1 MAYAIARIKKLKRSS
16 LGGSEAH
23 TARFR
28 ETPNA
33 DRNKKNIRFIGN
45 QNSDETLDNLVIQ
58 KIGEQKRKIRPDAV
72 YAVEILLTA
81 SPEYFRPDCPTQA
94 GYYEADKVQAWLTAS
109 QQWLEEN
116 YSDRIV
122 RAELHLDEA
131 TPHIHAYF
139 VPLDEQRQLRAKHF
153 FDGRQKMRQF
163 QDSYSAATEHLGLE
177 RGIKGSKA
185 QHQDIKDFYSIVN
198 AGIEP
203 NSKLSQSQMQA
214 KAADRDRAQTRKHE
228 LERTAKALAQE
239 NERLQQLIFE
249 LEASKNQWLQ
259 QATLL
264 RELALEDVAWQLGL
278 NRDRNQANRWKGHGN
293 IINIDGTKFY
303 DFAPGSQK
311 GGGGAIDLVM
321 HVNNC
326 DFKKAI
332 AWLSDRFGE
341 SGVMRAAIA
350 RTKEEVIKAIQQQPI
365 PQFTPPPEDSSQW
378 LAVYNYLTQ
387 KRGLPES
394 LVTAVYESG
403 LVYADERKN
412 AVFGMRTLTGE
423 VMGAF
428 VRGTVG
434 QDNTFMGYAKGT
446 KRADCW
452 FYLRLGVQASSDES
466 DEIKRVILCK
476 SPIDTLSVAALEME
490 IHNGE
495 PPDRTMYMAVDSP
508 QSLPLEFLRTIKR
521 IGVTFDND
529 ELGNEA
535 ARAVKELLPQ
545 AQIVMPDESDWNQ
558 QLLATLERE
567 QLEHK
572 PRSLGLRR

>member
-23 TARFR
+23 TARQR

-33 DRNKKNIRFIGN
+33 DRSKHNIRFIGN
-45 QNSDETLDNLVIQ
+45 QNADETLDNLVIQ

-94 GYYEADKVQAWLTAS
+94 GYYEVEKVQSWLTAS
-109 QQWLEEN
+109 QKWLEEN
-116 YSDRIV
+116 YTDRIV

-203 NSKLSQSQMQA
+203 NSKLTQSQMQA
-214 KAADRDRAQTRKHE
+214 KAADRDRAQTRKQE

-239 NERLQQLIFE
+239 NERLQQRIQE

-259 QATLL
+259 QANLL
-264 RELALEDVAWQLGL
+264 RELALEDVAWELGL
-278 NRDRNQANRWKGHGN
+278 DRDHSQANRWKGHGH
-293 IINIDGTKFY
+293 IINIDKSKFY
-303 DFAPGSQK
+303 DFAPGYQK

-321 HVNNC
+321 HVNDC

-332 AWLSDRFGE
+332 AWLHDRFGE

-350 RTKEEVIKAIQQQPI
+350 KTQTEVIEIAQQQPR
-365 PQFTPPPEDSSQW
+365 PQFTPPVADDNQW
-378 LAVYNYLTQ
+378 LSVHNYLTK
-387 KRGLPES
+387 KRGLPEY
-394 LVTAVYESG
+394 LVSALFESE
-403 LVYADERKN
+403 LLYADERKN

-434 QDNTFMGYAKGT
+434 EENTFMGYAKGT
-446 KRADCW
+446 KRAESW
-452 FYLRLGVQASSDES
+452 FYLRLGGEAS
-466 DEIKRVILCK
+466 DEIERVILCK
-476 SPIDTLSVAALEME
+476 SPIDTLSVAALDME
-490 IHNGE
+490 INNGE
-495 PPDRTMYMAVDSP
+495 PAERTMYMAVDSP
-508 QSLPLEFLRTIKR
+508 QSLPLEFLRTINT

-535 ARAVKELLPQ
+535 AIAVKELLPQ
-545 AQIVMPDESDWNQ
+545 AQIIMPDEFDWNQ
-558 QLLATLERE
+558 QLLARLERE
-567 QLEHK
+567 ELEHE
-572 PRSLGLRR
+572 PRSRGLRR

>member
-23 TARFR
+23 TARQR

-33 DRNKKNIRFIGN
+33 DRNKKNIRFIGS
-45 QNSDETLDNLVIQ
+45 QNSDETLDSLVIQ

-203 NSKLSQSQMQA
+203 NSRLTQSQMQA
-214 KAADRDRAQTRKHE
+214 FAADRDRAQTRKQE

-239 NERLQQLIFE
+239 NERLQQRIQE

-264 RELALEDVAWQLGL
+264 RELALEDVVWQLGL
-278 NRDRNQANRWKGHGN
+278 DRDDNQANRWKGHGY
-293 IINIDGTKFY
+293 IININGAKFY

-326 DFKKAI
+326 DFKEAI

-350 RTKEEVIKAIQQQPI
+350 RTQSEVIKIAQQQPR
-365 PQFTPPPEDSSQW
+365 PEFAPPPTDSSQW
-378 LAVYNYLTQ
+378 LSVHSYLTK
-387 KRGLPES
+387 KRGLPNN
-394 LVTAVYESG
+394 LVTALFESG
-403 LVYADERKN
+403 LLYADERKN
-412 AVFGMRTLTGE
+412 AVFGMRSLSGE

-434 QDNTFMGYAKGT
+434 EDNTFMGYAKGT
-446 KRADCW
+446 KRAQSW
-452 FYLRLGVQASSDES
+452 FYIRLGVQVS
-466 DEIKRVILCK
+466 DEIERVILCK

>member
-1 MAYAIARIKKLKRSS
+1 MAYAIARIKKLKRSN
-16 LGGSEAH
+16 LAGSEAH
-23 TARFR
+23 TARER

-33 DRNKKNIRFIGN
+33 DRSKKNIRFIGS
-45 QNSDETLDNLVIQ
+45 NSSTETLDQLVID
-58 KIGEQKRKIRPDAV
+58 KIGQQQRKIRPDAV

-81 SPEYFRPDCPTQA
+81 SPEYFRPDCPTKA
-94 GYYEADKVQAWLTAS
+94 GYYEADKVRAWLFAS
-109 QQWLEEN
+109 QQWLQDN
-116 YSDRIV
+116 YGSRIV

-139 VPLDEQRQLRAKHF
+139 VPLDDNGQLRAKHF
-153 FDGRQKMRQF
+153 FDGRQKMRKF

-214 KAADRDRAQTRKHE
+214 KAADRDRAQTRKQE

-239 NERLQQLIFE
+239 NERLQQRIQE

-278 NRDRNQANRWKGHGN
+278 DRDHSQANRWKGHGH
-293 IINIDGTKFY
+293 IINIDKSKFY
-303 DFAPGSQK
+303 DFAPGHQK

-321 HVNNC
+321 HVNDC

-332 AWLSDRFGE
+332 SWLHDRFGE

-350 RTKEEVIKAIQQQPI
+350 KTQQEVIEIAQKQPR
-365 PQFTPPPEDSSQW
+365 PQFTPPAADDNQW
-378 LAVYNYLTQ
+378 LSVQNYLTK
-387 KRGLPES
+387 KRGLPNY
-394 LVTAVYESG
+394 LVSALKESG
-403 LVYADERKN
+403 LLYADERKN
-412 AVFGMRTLTGE
+412 VVFGMRTLTGE

-434 QDNTFMGYAKGT
+434 EDNTFMGYAKGT
-446 KRADCW
+446 KRSESW
-452 FYLRLGVQASSDES
+452 FYLRLGGEDSDEN
-466 DEIKRVILCK
+466 DEIQRVILCK
-476 SPIDTLSVAALEME
+476 SPIDTLSVAALEIE
-490 IHNGE
+490 IHDGV
-495 PPDRTMYMAVDSP
+495 PPDRTMYLAVDSP
-508 QSLPLEFLRTIKR
+508 QSLPLEFLRTIQR

-535 ARAVKELLPQ
+535 AHAVKELLPQ
-545 AQIVMPDESDWNQ
+545 AQIVMPDEFDWNQ

-567 QLEHK
+567 RLEQK
-572 PRSLGLRR
+572 PRSRGLRR

>member
-23 TARFR
+23 TARQR

-33 DRNKKNIRFIGN
+33 DRSKHNIRFIGN
-45 QNSDETLDNLVIQ
+45 QNSDETLDSLVIE

-109 QQWLEEN
+109 KQWLEEN

-203 NSKLSQSQMQA
+203 NSKLTQSQMQA
-214 KAADRDRAQTRKHE
+214 FAADRDRAQTRKQE

-278 NRDRNQANRWKGHGN
+278 DRDHSQSNRWRGHGH
-293 IINIDGTKFY
+293 IINIDKSKFY
-303 DFAPGSQK
+303 DFAPGYQK

-321 HVNNC
+321 HVNDC

-341 SGVMRAAIA
+341 SGAIRAAIA
-350 RTKEEVIKAIQQQPI
+350 QTKQEVIKIAQQQSI
-365 PQFTPPPEDSSQW
+365 QEFTPPAEDESQW
-378 LAVYNYLTQ
+378 LGVHSYLTR
-387 KRGLPES
+387 KRGLPEN
-394 LVTAVYESG
+394 LVTALFESR

-412 AVFGMRTLTGE
+412 AVFGMRSLSGE

-434 QDNTFMGYAKGT
+434 EDNTFMGYAKGT
-446 KRADCW
+446 KRSESW
-452 FYLRLGVQASSDES
+452 FYIRLGGEVS
-466 DEIKRVILCK
+466 DEIERVILCK

-490 IHNGE
+490 NRVGE
-495 PPDRTMYMAVDSP
+495 PSERTMYMAVDSP

-521 IGVTFDND
+521 IGVTFDRD
-529 ELGNEA
+529 DLGNKA
-535 ARAVKELLPQ
+535 ARAVKDLLPQ
-545 AQIVMPDESDWNQ
+545 AQIIMPDESDWNQ

>member
-23 TARFR
+23 TARQR

-33 DRNKKNIRFIGN
+33 DRNKHNIRFIGN
-45 QNSDETLDNLVIQ
+45 QNSDETLDSLVIQ

-81 SPEYFRPDCPTQA
+81 SPEYFRPDCPSQA

-109 QQWLEEN
+109 KKWLEEN
-116 YSDRIV
+116 YGDRIV

-198 AGIEP
+198 TGIEP
-203 NSKLSQSQMQA
+203 NSRLTLSQMQA
-214 KAADRDRAQTRKHE
+214 KAADRERAQTRKQE
-228 LERTAKALAQE
+228 LERTAKALALE
-239 NERLQQLIFE
+239 NERLQQRIEE
-249 LEASKNQWLQ
+249 LETERNQWLQ
-259 QATLL
+259 QAALL

-278 NRDRNQANRWKGHGN
+278 DRDDNQPNKWKGHGH

-303 DFAPGSQK
+303 DFAPSSQK

-321 HVNNC
+321 HVNDC
-326 DFKKAI
+326 DFKTAI
-332 AWLSDRFGE
+332 SWLHDCFGE
-341 SGVMRAAIA
+341 SGAMRAAIA
-350 RTKEEVIKAIQQQPI
+350 RTKEEVIKTVQQQPT
-365 PQFTPPPEDSSQW
+365 PQFTPPPADSSKW
-378 LAVYNYLTQ
+378 LAVHSYLTQ
-387 KRGLPES
+387 KRGIPNN
-394 LVTAVYESG
+394 LVTALFESG

-412 AVFGMRTLTGE
+412 AVFAMRSVGGE

-428 VRGTVG
+428 MRGTVRE
-434 QDNTFMGYAKGT
+434 DNTFMGYAKGT
-446 KRADCW
+446 KRSDCW
-452 FYLRLGVQASSDES
+452 FYLRLGGQADS
-466 DEIKRVILCK
+466 EIERVILCK
-476 SPIDTLSVAALEME
+476 SPIDTLSVAALEDE
-490 IHNGE
+490 THSGE
-495 PPDRTMYMAVDSP
+495 PRVKTMYMAVDSP
-508 QSLPLEFLRTIKR
+508 QSLPLEFLRKIKR
-521 IGVTFDND
+521 IGVAFNND
-529 ELGNEA
+529 VFGEEA
-535 ARAVKELLPQ
+535 AGAVKKLLPQ
-545 AQIVMPDESDWNQ
+545 ATIIMPDQRDWNL
-558 QLLATLERE
+558 QLLARLSRE
-567 QLEHK
+567 QLELRQ
-572 PRSLGLRR
+572 RSLGLRR

>member
-23 TARFR
+23 TARQR

-33 DRNKKNIRFIGN
+33 DRSKHNIRFIGN
-45 QNSDETLDNLVIQ
+45 QNSDETLDNLVIE

-94 GYYEADKVQAWLTAS
+94 GYYSADKVQAWLFAS
-109 QQWLEEN
+109 KQWLEEN
-116 YSDRIV
+116 YGDRIV

-203 NSKLSQSQMQA
+203 HSKLSLSQMQA
-214 KAADRDRAQTRKHE
+214 KAADRDRAQTRKQE

-239 NERLQQLIFE
+239 NERLQQRIKE
-249 LEASKNQWLQ
+249 LETERNQWLQ

-278 NRDRNQANRWKGHGN
+278 DRDDNQANRWKGHGN

-341 SGVMRAAIA
+341 SGAIRAAIA
-350 RTKEEVIKAIQQQPI
+350 RTQEEVIKIAQQQPT
-365 PQFTPPPEDSSQW
+365 QEFTPPAEDESQW
-378 LAVYNYLTQ
+378 LAVHSYLTK
-387 KRGLPES
+387 KRGLPEN
-394 LVTAVYESG
+394 LVTALFESR

-412 AVFGMRTLTGE
+412 AVFGMRSLSGE

-434 QDNTFMGYAKGT
+434 EDNTFMGYAKGT
-446 KRADCW
+446 KRSESW
-452 FYLRLGVQASSDES
+452 FYIRLGVQAS
-466 DEIKRVILCK
+466 DEIERVILCK

-490 IHNGE
+490 IRNGE
-495 PPDRTMYMAVDSP
+495 PSERTMYMAVDSP

-521 IGVTFDND
+521 IGVTFDHD

-535 ARAVKELLPQ
+535 ARAVKDLLPQ
-545 AQIVMPDESDWNQ
+545 AQIIMPDEFDWNQ

>member
-23 TARFR
+23 TARQR

-33 DRNKKNIRFIGN
+33 DRSTHNIRFIGN
-45 QNSDETLDNLVIQ
+45 QNSDETLDSLVIQ

-81 SPEYFRPDCPTQA
+81 SPEYFRPDCPTKA

-109 QQWLEEN
+109 KQWLEEN

-139 VPLDEQRQLRAKHF
+139 VPLDDNGQLRAKHF
-153 FDGRQKMRQF
+153 FDGRQKMRKF

-203 NSKLSQSQMQA
+203 NSKLTQSQMQA
-214 KAADRDRAQTRKHE
+214 KAADRDRAQTRKQE

-239 NERLQQLIFE
+239 NERLQQRIQE

-259 QATLL
+259 QASLL

-278 NRDRNQANRWKGHGN
+278 DRDHSQANRWKGHGH
-293 IINIDGTKFY
+293 IINIDKSKFY
-303 DFAPGSQK
+303 DFAPGHQK

-321 HVNNC
+321 HVNDC

-332 AWLSDRFGE
+332 SWLHDRFGE

-350 RTKEEVIKAIQQQPI
+350 KTQQEVIEIAQQQPR
-365 PQFTPPPEDSSQW
+365 PQFTPPVADDNQW
-378 LAVYNYLTQ
+378 LSVQNYLTK
-387 KRGLPES
+387 KRGLPNYLVSALKES
-394 LVTAVYESG
+394 E

-412 AVFGMRTLTGE
+412 VVFGMRTLTGE

-434 QDNTFMGYAKGT
+434 EDNTFMGYAKGT
-446 KRADCW
+446 KRAESW
-452 FYLRLGVQASSDES
+452 FYLRLGGEDSDEN
-466 DEIKRVILCK
+466 DEIQRVILCK
-476 SPIDTLSVAALEME
+476 SPIDTLSVAALEIE
-490 IHNGE
+490 IHDGV
-495 PPDRTMYMAVDSP
+495 PPDRTMYLAVDSP
-508 QSLPLEFLRTIKR
+508 HSLPLEFLRTIQR

-558 QLLATLERE
+558 QLLAKLERE
-567 QLEHK
+567 RLEQK
-572 PRSLGLRR
+572 PRSRGLRR

>member
-23 TARFR
+23 TARQR

-33 DRNKKNIRFIGN
+33 DRNKKNIRFIGS
-45 QNSDETLDNLVIQ
+45 QNSDETLDSLVIQ

-203 NSKLSQSQMQA
+203 NSRLTQSQMQA
-214 KAADRDRAQTRKHE
+214 FAADRDRAQTRKQE

-239 NERLQQLIFE
+239 NERLQQRIQE

-264 RELALEDVAWQLGL
+264 RELALEDVVWQLGL
-278 NRDRNQANRWKGHGN
+278 DRDDNQANRWKGHGY
-293 IINIDGTKFY
+293 IININGAKFY

-326 DFKKAI
+326 DFKEAI

-350 RTKEEVIKAIQQQPI
+350 RTQSEVIKIAQQQPR
-365 PQFTPPPEDSSQW
+365 PEFAPPPTDSSQW
-378 LAVYNYLTQ
+378 LSVHSYLTK
-387 KRGLPES
+387 KRGLPNN
-394 LVTAVYESG
+394 LVTALFESG
-403 LVYADERKN
+403 LLYADERKN
-412 AVFGMRTLTGE
+412 AVFGMRSLSGE

-434 QDNTFMGYAKGT
+434 EDNTFMGYAKGT
-446 KRADCW
+446 KRAQSW
-452 FYLRLGVQASSDES
+452 FYIRLGVQVS
-466 DEIKRVILCK
+466 DEIERVILCK

-495 PPDRTMYMAVDSP
+495 PPDRTMY
-508 QSLPLEFLRTIKR
+508 RTHLTSFTVLK
-521 IGVTFDND
+521 
-529 ELGNEA
+529 
-535 ARAVKELLPQ
+535 
-545 AQIVMPDESDWNQ
+545 
-558 QLLATLERE
+558 
-567 QLEHK
+567 
-572 PRSLGLRR
+572 